1 MTSLGRM
8 LIAAGSLLIL
18 TGLIF
23 LVAGKFSLP
32 LGRLPGDLNFRGRNW
47 QVFIPLGT
55 SVVIS
60 IVLSLVLYLLSHFR
74 R

>member
-1 MTSLGRM
+1 MTSIGRT
-8 LIAAGSLLIL
+8 LIATGCLLIL
-18 TGLIF
+18 AGLIL

-32 LGRLPGDLNFRGRNW
+32 LGRLPGDISFRGRNW

-55 SVVIS
+55 SIVIS

>member
-8 LIAAGSLLIL
+8 LIAAGCLLIL
-18 TGLIF
+18 VGLV
-23 LVAGKFSLP
+23 LVVAGRFSLP
-32 LGRLPGDLNFRGRNW
+32 FGRLPGDISFRGRNW

-55 SVVIS
+55 SIVIS
-60 IVLSLVLYLLSHFR
+60 IVLSLVLYLLSRLR

>member
-1 MTSLGRM
+1 MTSIGRM

-23 LVAGKFSLP
+23 LVAGKFSLS

-55 SVVIS
+55 SIVIS
-60 IVLSLVLYLLSHFR
+60 IVLSLVLYLLSRLR